1 VLVLGDLSSRKRS
14 FATQSI
20 VSDLA
25 TKVVGGFRVESII
38 RDEIPDIR
46 RSRREVSATE
56 TELIIVL
63 RKK

>member
-1 VLVLGDLSSRKRS
+1 MRKKS
-14 FATQSI
+14 IVTQNI

-25 TKVVGGFRVESII
+25 TKVVGGFRVESIT

-56 TELIIVL
+56 AELIIVL